1 MRLILFLLIATI
13 IIGLFL
19 YSKLL
24 PYKERLTGNYKRI
37 FDFFNNLFTPLL
49 GGLKNL
55 SKPAT
60 VGQGLAVDM
69 SQVILLVILLL
80 VLKLFA

>member
-1 MRLILFLLIATI
+1 MKLILYLLLNVV

-24 PYKERLTGNYKRI
+24 PYKDRLNPKYKNI
-37 FDFFNNLFTPLL
+37 FNFFNNMFTPILNF
-49 GGLKNL
+49 LKGFM
-55 SKPAT
+55 KPFN

-69 SQVILLVILLL
+69 TQILLL
-80 VLKLFA
+80 AIFLLILKLI

>member
-1 MRLILFLLIATI
+1 MRLILYLLLNFA

-24 PYKERLTGNYKRI
+24 PYKDRLGNQYKSL
-37 FDFFNNLFTPLL
+37 FNFFEKAFTPLL
-49 GGLKNL
+49 NL
-55 SKPAT
+55 LRQFFKPAS

-69 SQVILLVILLL
+69 SQIFLLL
-80 VLKLFA
+80 LFLLILKFI